1 VKNTAINIILG
12 LLAVLATI
20 LAALIGLYAVGD
32 AWSRGANPP
41 KRLVIGALGVVDPLI
56 DLRAPGADLTISL
69 KAGEA
74 EIRTLRL
81 AQVTITNQG
90 KAPILPSDFVE
101 PLAVTT
107 TAPWRI
113 VAVANAHQDIGTLV
127 PLTWSKASDTEFDAR
142 PTLLNPGDQA
152 WVAVYL
158 TNDAVASAAKPDN
171 PTLNWKARIIN
182 LKAIESPPSAIRSMQ
197 GRLGWI
203 QVYIWGWG
211 VPFVLLSFGVYVSLS
226 LLLFSRAGLLQ
237 PLDPLAFGFL
247 ITAILINLA
256 AAEAGGTYVFNELS
270 FIGLPATSWLN
281 APPLIVNFGMLI
293 ILFFVGRTRQRQTVG
308 ADG

>member
-1 VKNTAINIILG
+1 
-12 LLAVLATI
+12 
-20 LAALIGLYAVGD
+20 
-32 AWSRGANPP
+32 
-41 KRLVIGALGVVDPLI
+41 
-56 DLRAPGADLTISL
+56 
-69 KAGEA
+69 
-74 EIRTLRL
+74 
-81 AQVTITNQG
+81 
-90 KAPILPSDFVE
+90 
-101 PLAVTT
+101 
-107 TAPWRI
+107 
-113 VAVANAHQDIGTLV
+113 
-127 PLTWSKASDTEFDAR
+127 
-142 PTLLNPGDQA
+142 
-152 WVAVYL
+152 
-158 TNDAVASAAKPDN
+158 
-171 PTLNWKARIIN
+171 
-182 LKAIESPPSAIRSMQ
+182 MQ